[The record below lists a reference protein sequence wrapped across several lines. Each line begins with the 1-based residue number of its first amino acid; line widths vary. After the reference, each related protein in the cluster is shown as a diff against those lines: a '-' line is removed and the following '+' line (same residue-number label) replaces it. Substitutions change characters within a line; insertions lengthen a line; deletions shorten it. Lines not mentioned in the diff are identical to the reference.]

1 MKSISSYFK
10 NFSKKSYN
18 LNSILY
24 NRILLYVFLVAAV
37 VDVFYLSNIK
47 DYGSIIVLLVVGFLT
62 TFFSKNMIV
71 VLVIALTVTHVLRY
85 GTGTGT
91 GISEGL
97 ENQDD
102 DSETKDTKNQDGE
115 SDKKKD
121 DKNGEEVTLESLKNE
136 FSDFQ
141 STQSEIKQGIG
152 RLEPLLANAER
163 FIQRYETYKN
173 QEGMKVRE
181 GARGKGAKKAG
192 SKGGAGIDLKNNDSL
207 AQLNAQSNN

>member
-1 MKSISSYFK
+1 
-10 NFSKKSYN
+10 
-18 LNSILY
+18 
-24 NRILLYVFLVAAV
+24 V

-85 GTGTGT
+85 GTGTR
-91 GISEGL
+91 INEGL

-121 DKNGEEVTLESLKNE
+121 ENGEDVTLESLKNE

-163 FIQRYETYKN
+163 FIKKYETYKN
-173 QEGMKVRE
+173 QEGMKMRE
-181 GARGKGAKKAG
+181 GARGKGAKRAG
-192 SKGGAGIDLKNNDSL
+192 SKGGAGLDLKNNDSI